1 MTQLPGIFGT
11 VAPYLDSYGYA
22 AVFLFVLLE
31 NFGIPLPGEA
41 TLVTGA
47 VFTVSGRLNL
57 PVLVL
62 VAFTAAV
69 TGDNLGYA
77 LGRFGGRPL
86 VVRLGRRVGIT
97 DAHLDRVEG
106 FFTKHGTKVVV
117 AARFLPLLRHL
128 NGIAAGVSGMPWRR
142 FLLANA
148 VGAGIWV
155 AVWSTVGVQ
164 AGAHIDGVN
173 TALTAS
179 PPYLAAALAVIVLGL
194 LIRRRVRRLRSPV
207 ELPASGPS

>member
-1 MTQLPGIFGT
+1 MFGA

-22 AVFLFVLLE
+22 AVALFVLLE
-31 NFGIPLPGEA
+31 NFGIPMPGEA

-47 VFTVSGRLNL
+47 IFTVSGRLSL

-86 VVRLGRRVGIT
+86 VVRLGRRVGVT
-97 DAHLDRVEG
+97 HEHLDRVES
-106 FFTKHGTKVVV
+106 FFGTHGSKVVV

-128 NGIAAGVSGMPWRR
+128 NGIAAGVCGMPWRR
-142 FLLANA
+142 FLLANV

-155 AVWSTVGVQ
+155 AVWTTLGVQ
-164 AGAHIDGVN
+164 AGAHIEAVN
-173 TALTAS
+173 TALTTGT
-179 PPYLAAALAVIVLGL
+179 PYILAGLVILVVGL
-194 LIRRRVRRLRSPV
+194 LIRRRVRRLRASV
-207 ELPASGPS
+207 ELPASSPS